1 MKKYII
7 PDNIKFYEKSQKTI
21 KKIILS
27 NLPKN
32 VEVYLFGSGVT
43 KNHSYNSDIDVAI
56 IPQSTFD
63 EKIIYRIKDLIEESY
78 VPFKV
83 DIINLRKVSNEF
95 KKEVFKKAK
104 RWR

>member
-1 MKKYII
+1 MTKHNI
-7 PDNIKFYEKSQKTI
+7 PDNIKFYEKSKKTI

-56 IPQSTFD
+56 IPHSTF
-63 EKIIYRIKDLIEESY
+63 EERTINRIKDLIEESY

-83 DIINLRKVSNEF
+83 DIIDLRKVSDKF
-95 KKEVFKKAK
+95 KEQVFKKAK
-104 RWR
+104 KWR